1 MKLHIKSYLMAC
13 FLFTVILFPV
23 RSFCEEAS
31 VQPKLVLVSVDSLDP
46 AVMSLNSHGE
56 SGGQTGDWLLPNIR
70 EFLENS
76 VWFEN
81 ARCWLPSA
89 TDMNHLNAVAGT
101 TSALTGIIGVSQQF
115 KEWDKNGKAVYQNT
129 SMSYSKDD
137 RGRPVD
143 TIFKAFKRKYPG
155 SKVMFASGKGW
166 VGTMFDEP
174 GSGID
179 FFVTGLNH
187 PDYVKKP
194 WSWDFNPKDARNE
207 KGFCACKSI
216 YQKRFLGIA
225 FNGHEDR
232 FPPDSWVADASL
244 TVMKKEKP
252 DVSMIILA
260 EMDDLQHALGSIRTP
275 DEFEKNCCVFKDK
288 RNPSVHRAPVVA
300 AMRIVDDDF
309 GKFLKGIREIP
320 GYEDALI
327 ILYSD
332 HGHMSYSKTI
342 DSNICSSINTDV
354 TDILY
359 KYRAITKKEKKGK
372 GFTVNSI
379 ASVGE
384 IYFQA
389 ASLDNR
395 RTKATLAKAA
405 LDAYR
410 IKNPITGNYECP
422 FTVATVEEMRIGI
435 PGVFEPGEL
444 YHVYFADNN
453 APDSLFWP
461 DIFIFMK
468 SGWQLPVTTGIANN
482 LGAKLPTWLP
492 PLNYL
497 LGGHGAED
505 TAPIVMA
512 FQGGEIS
519 RAKIIPDPEYKS
531 NYRISDIALTLCAIY
546 GLELNST
553 TKGMNRSEY
562 LGLIGKNPGDKLEK
576 PVIEGQPAVSNS
588 VLHSR

>member
-1 MKLHIKSYLMAC
+1 MKLRIHSYLMAC
-13 FLFTVILFPV
+13 LLFTVLLFPAS
-23 RSFCEEAS
+23 SFSEETA
-31 VQPKLVLVSVDSLDP
+31 VLPKLVLVSVDSLDP

-56 SGGQTGDWLLPNIR
+56 SSGKPGDWLLPNIR

-81 ARCWLPSA
+81 SRCWLPAA

-101 TSALTGIIGVSQQF
+101 TSALTGIIGVSKQF
-115 KEWDKNGKAVYQNT
+115 KEWDKNGKAIYQNT

-137 RGRPVD
+137 KGRPVD

-155 SKVMFASGKGW
+155 SKIMFASGKGW
-166 VGTMFDEP
+166 VATMFDVP

-194 WSWDFNPKDARNE
+194 WSWDFNPKDERNE
-207 KGFCACKSI
+207 KGFCARKSFF
-216 YQKRFLGIA
+216 QKRFLSVA
-225 FNGHEDR
+225 FKGHEER
-232 FPPDSWVADASL
+232 FPPDSWVVDASL
-244 TVMKKEKP
+244 TVMKEEKP

-275 DEFEKNCCVFKDK
+275 DEFEKNCCVVKDK
-288 RNPSVHRAPVVA
+288 RNPSVHRPPVVA
-300 AMRIVDDDF
+300 AMRLVDDEF
-309 GKFLKGIREIP
+309 GEFLKGIRSIP
-320 GYEDALI
+320 GYEDALVV
-327 ILYSD
+327 LYSD
-332 HGHMSYSKTI
+332 HGHMSYSETI
-342 DSNICSSINTDV
+342 DSNIYSSLSTDFI
-354 TDILY
+354 DILY
-359 KYRAITKKEKKGK
+359 KYRAITKEEKKGK

-389 ASLDNR
+389 ASLDER

-422 FTVATVEEMRIGI
+422 FTLATMEEMRIGI
-435 PGVFEPGEL
+435 PGVLEPGEL
-444 YHVYFADNN
+444 YHSYFADNN
-453 APDSLFWP
+453 GPENLFWP

-468 SGWQLPVTTGIANN
+468 NGWQLPVTTGIANN

-497 LGGHGAED
+497 LGGHGAQD

-512 FQGGEIS
+512 FQGGGIPG
-519 RAKIIPDPEYKS
+519 AKIITDTGYKN

-546 GLELNST
+546 GFELNST
-553 TKGMNRSEY
+553 TKGINRFED
-562 LGLIGKNPGDKLEK
+562 LGLSSKNPGDKLEK
-576 PVIEGQPAVSNS
+576 PLDSVQPAVSNS
-588 VLHSR
+588 VLH